1 MSDPADLGLRRRRI
15 LLVSPLA
22 PYPANYG
29 GAQRTAHLLRALEQF
44 ADVDLYLSVPP
55 PPGDRETL
63 FRDHHM
69 IGWFAGPSALL
80 TRICRRAVSA
90 ISLPAAAVIADSRK
104 VAAIAR
110 LVSQRR
116 YDIVVLRYSATAC
129 ELYRLRDRLCHT
141 RIVVDTDDLIDE
153 LLQETVVPSAARRGL
168 RHGVGRLLAWM
179 GSRREASALRK
190 VDGLWYSADVP
201 SAALPDR
208 VPALSLPNIPW
219 PWQADADGTLEQ
231 VEPVD
236 FIGVAQFS
244 YRPNLDGFDWFLRE
258 IWPVIR
264 RHRPKATIRLI
275 GLPPPEPHA
284 SRWSG
289 IPGVELAGQ
298 VGSVSAQ
305 YHVAKI
311 AVAPIQSGGGTKIK
325 VLEAL
330 AFGLPCVVTHHAA
343 HGLGDLPL
351 HIAADAHR
359 FAETCI
365 ALFDS
370 RAAREAS
377 SAEGVAAIATRY
389 SFSKF
394 SARVGAMISL
404 ITAGPAQVAH
414 GDPCLPDPRPAGSPE
429 LM

>member
-1 MSDPADLGLRRRRI
+1 MFDPADPGLRRRRI

-55 PPGDRETL
+55 PPEDREIL
-63 FRDHHM
+63 VRDHHM

-104 VAAIAR
+104 VAAVAR

-129 ELYRLRDRLCHT
+129 ELNRLRDRIGHT
-141 RIVVDTDDLIDE
+141 PIVVDTDDLIDE
-153 LLQETVVPSAARRGL
+153 LLQRAVVPSASHRRL
-168 RHGVGRLLAWM
+168 RHRVGQLLAWVA
-179 GSRREASALRK
+179 SRRERSALRR
-190 VDGLWYSADVP
+190 VGGLWYSADVP
-201 SAALPDR
+201 SATLPDM
-208 VPALSLPNIPW
+208 VPSLSLPNIPW
-219 PWQADADGTLEQ
+219 LWQADAAGTLEQ
-231 VEPVD
+231 AAEPVD

-244 YRPNLDGFDWFLRE
+244 YRPNFDGFDWFLRE

-264 RHRPKATIRLI
+264 WHRPSTTIRLI

-284 SRWSG
+284 SRWSR
-289 IPGVELAGQ
+289 ISGVELAGQ
-298 VGSVSAQ
+298 VGSVSAH

-311 AVAPIQSGGGTKIK
+311 AIAPIQSGGGTKIK

-343 HGLGDLPL
+343 YGLGELPL
-351 HIAADAHR
+351 HIADDAPR
-359 FAETCI
+359 FAEICI

-370 RAAREAS
+370 RTAREAR
-377 SAEGVAAIATRY
+377 SAEGVASIATRY
-389 SFSKF
+389 SFSRF
-394 SARVGAMISL
+394 SERVGEMISL
-404 ITAGPAQVAH
+404 ITAGPAQAAYRDH
-414 GDPCLPDPRPAGSPE
+414 IQPKRSR
-429 LM
+429 